1 MLHNATTDT
10 DPGLVGV
17 PEVEEADGGR
27 GPQHSELCAL
37 PLLALSQATS
47 PLTLSRHPPLT
58 LQAPSPLTL
67 QATSPLTL
75 SRHPHPSLSKHPHPS
90 LSPGTLTPPLLHR
103 WRTLSMRACTRKW
116 STHSLMMLTMNWRT
130 RGDWSTFRP
139 TLALRMTNHAPIPDI
154 F

>member
-10 DPGLVGV
+10 DAGLVGV

-37 PLLALSQATS
+37 PLLALSSHLTPHSLQAPS
-47 PLTLSRHPPLT
+47 PLT

-67 QATSPLTL
+67 QAPSPLTL
-75 SRHPHPSLSKHPHPS
+75 SRHPHPSLSRHPHPSLSRHPHPS

-116 STHSLMMLTMNWRT
+116 STHFDDADDELEDT
-130 RGDWSTFRP
+130 RRP
-139 TLALRMTNHAPIPDI
+139 VHFQTNLGFDND
-154 F
+154 